1 MHYGRVQGTQAAAN
15 YLERTNS
22 TQDEYNGCEC
32 YHLTTDYYTQRSKA
46 QVENDSKAIAKLVE
60 SMKKFYDEQGEED
73 DEPKDPEV
81 TCASKD
87 YSEAIDVDAS
97 FLNKL
102 ADKFCSGDT
111 DKKRSQDLT
120 AKDVSSGA
128 YEGYKFHFELDPGD
142 NCKTDCKAAFK
153 SMSGKCK
160 LLTISLITL
169 VILINL

>member
-1 MHYGRVQGTQAAAN
+1 MHYGMPRGVEEIN
-15 YLERTNS
+15 YSEFTNS
-22 TQDEYNGCEC
+22 TQDEYNGCDC
-32 YHLTTDYYTQRSKA
+32 YHLTKDYYTMRSKA
-46 QVENDSKAIAKLVE
+46 QVQSDTAAIAKLVE

-87 YSEAIDVDAS
+87 YSEAVEVDAS

-120 AKDVSSGA
+120 AKDISSGA
-128 YEGYKFHFELDPGD
+128 YENYKFHFELDPGD
-142 NCKTDCKAAFK
+142 GCKTDCKAVFK
-153 SMSGKCK
+153 SMTSKCK
-160 LLTISLITL
+160 LTILADKPYDTD
-169 VILINL
+169 

>member
-1 MHYGRVQGTQAAAN
+1 MVQALSTRN
-15 YLERTNS
+15 YPELTNS
-22 TQDEYNGCEC
+22 SQDEYNGCEC
-32 YHLTTDYYTQRSKA
+32 YHLTKDYYTRRSKA
-46 QVENDSKAIAKLVE
+46 QVQSDSKAIAKLVE

-81 TCASKD
+81 TCAGKD
-87 YSEAIDVDAS
+87 YSKAIEVDAS

-160 LLTISLITL
+160 LLIISLITL
-169 VILINL
+169 MILINL